1 MFSRSKSETPKPY
14 TAPLRDSAS
23 ADRRRSVLYEGIRI
37 KGDWT
42 SDGVV
47 EFGGTIEGD
56 LTAEVLVLAAQ
67 GRIEGNVRA
76 HTVTIEG
83 HLEGTIAA
91 IKVILKHGASVKADI
106 AAEVLSV
113 EFGAEVEGRLS
124 VQPKPTQPSGSAA
137 L

>member
-14 TAPLRDSAS
+14 SAPLPESAPVE
-23 ADRRRSVLYEGIRI
+23 RRRSVLHEGIRI

-56 LTAEVLVLAAQ
+56 LTAEVLVLTAQ
-67 GRIEGNVRA
+67 GKIKGNVRA

-91 IKVILKHGASVKADI
+91 IKVILKHGARVKADI
-106 AAEVLSV
+106 AAEAIAV
-113 EFGAEVEGRLS
+113 ESGAEIEGRLS
-124 VQPKPTQPSGSAA
+124 VQPKSA
-137 L
+137 